1 MAGILFTSPGTYTN
15 AADLP
20 QVSTVHVTPIPGAHA
35 DWAANQ
41 LAPGTASSWSDL
53 TGSETLRSQSN
64 PLQWPAVGGTGV
76 GRYLAFDGT
85 NDRMDTPI
93 VKSWVLLR
101 VSGC

>member
-1 MAGILFTSPGTYTN
+1 LGFDVVAVVAEQCPVSGVVGCTAVCEFDDVVEFEDVHVGV
-15 AADLP
+15 AADDALW
-20 QVSTVHVTPIPGAHA
+20 VLGEHL
-35 DWAANQ
+35 
-41 LAPGTASSWSDL
+41 LACFGL
-53 TGSETLRSQSN
+53 
-64 PLQWPAVGGTGV
+64 VGGTGV